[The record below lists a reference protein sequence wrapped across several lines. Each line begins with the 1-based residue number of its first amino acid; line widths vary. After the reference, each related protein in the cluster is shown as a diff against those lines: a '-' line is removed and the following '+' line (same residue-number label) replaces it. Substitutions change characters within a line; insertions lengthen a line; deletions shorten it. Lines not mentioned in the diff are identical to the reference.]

1 MYKIIGADGSE
12 YGPVPIDQI
21 RRWIAE
27 GRADAQTKVQIEGGE
42 WKRLAEFPEFG
53 AELAAKGATASAPPK
68 VAATEAERIAAEI
81 IARDYSIYI
90 GDCFSRGWQLVKK
103 NFWLTVGATAVMMLL
118 SLGLGSIP
126 IVGLLAG
133 LVLAF
138 VLWGGLDWMFLKLVR
153 GQAADMNDAFA
164 GFNLAFV
171 PLMLASI
178 VVQLLTALGIVL
190 CILPGIYLFVA
201 WWSFTSLLILDKKLD
216 FWSAMEL
223 SRKVVHKHWWQVF
236 GLVIVILLVSLAGAL
251 ALLVGLFFTTPI
263 AIAASVYAYEDI
275 FGDRNAAVVRT
286 APAATTTDVAGPPV
300 GSPTPSD
307 VPGPGA

>member
-1 MYKIIGADGSE
+1 MYKIIGADGNE
-12 YGPVPIDQI
+12 YGPVSIDQV

-42 WKRLAEFPEFG
+42 WKPLSEFSEFE
-53 AELAAKGATASAPPK
+53 ADLAAKGATASAPFK
-68 VAATEAERIAAEI
+68 VAPTEAERIAAEI
-81 IARDYSIYI
+81 LARDYCIYI

-103 NFWLTVGATAVMMLL
+103 NFWLTVGATAVLL
-118 SLGLGSIP
+118 VLSFGLASIP
-126 IVGLLAG
+126 IVGPLAD
-133 LVLAF
+133 LMLAF

-178 VVQLLTALGIVL
+178 VVQLLTAVGFVL

-201 WWSFTSLLILDKKLD
+201 WWGFTSLLILDKKLD

-223 SRKVVHKHWWQVF
+223 SRKVVHRHWWQVF
-236 GLVIVILLVSLAGAL
+236 GLAIVIMLLSLAGAL

-275 FGDRNAAVVRT
+275 FGDRTAVVVPA
-286 APAATTTDVAGPPV
+286 APAATMAESVRPQTGA
-300 GSPTPSD
+300 
-307 VPGPGA
+307 PGQ